1 MRSCAAMPPPAPLPR
16 SALVQLAIVVVVFG
30 AAGPVISVGLA
41 EATPAWLA
49 FWRAF
54 LSASVTALLVGVRGR
69 LVWPRRRDWAA
80 VVAVGLFQIGA
91 FFALLHLAL
100 TIVPV
105 GRSVLLCY
113 TTSLWLVPISVLVL
127 KERLDAARVLAVL
140 LGLAGVVVLANPA
153 AVDWGDPRQLPAHG
167 LLLLAA
173 LSWAI
178 AIAVLRATPAATP
191 LSDLL
196 PWQFGLAALV
206 LLPTAALL
214 EPGGGVT
221 LGPASGFAL
230 LYLGVLG
237 GPVATWAASSISRS
251 LPVVI
256 SSIGFL
262 GVPVVSVALSVAF
275 LGEAFTLSL
284 AGGGALILAGLA
296 TLALRR

>member
-1 MRSCAAMPPPAPLPR
+1 MRQSQPIPPA
-16 SALVQLAIVVVVFG
+16 ALAQLAIVVVVFG
-30 AAGPVISVGLA
+30 AAGPVIKVGLT

-54 LSASVTALLVGVRGR
+54 LSCAVTALLVGLRGR
-69 LVWPRRRDWAA
+69 LVWPRRRDRAA
-80 VVAVGLFQIGA
+80 VLAVGLFQIGA
-91 FFALLHLAL
+91 FFALLHVAL

-127 KERLDAARVLAVL
+127 KERLMPARVLAVL
-140 LGLAGVVVLANPA
+140 LGLAGVMTLASPGT
-153 AVDWGDPRQLPAHG
+153 VDWADARQVVAHA

-178 AIAVLRATPAATP
+178 AIAVLRATAAATP

-206 LLPTAALL
+206 LLPVALVL
-214 EPGGGVT
+214 EPGGGVS
-221 LGPASGFAL
+221 LGWSSGGAL
-230 LYLGVLG
+230 LFLGVLG
-237 GPVATWAASSISRS
+237 GPLATWAAASISRT
-251 LPVVI
+251 LPVVV
-256 SSIGFL
+256 SSLGFL

-284 AGGGALILAGLA
+284 ALGGALILAGLA

>member
-1 MRSCAAMPPPAPLPR
+1 MLPRQPIPPA
-16 SALVQLAIVVVVFG
+16 ALAQLAIVVVVFG
-30 AAGPVISVGLA
+30 AAGPVIKIGLA

-54 LSASVTALLVGVRGR
+54 LSCTVTTLLVGVRGR
-69 LVWPRRRDWAA
+69 LVWPRRRDRAA
-80 VVAVGLFQIGA
+80 VLAVGLFQIGA
-91 FFALLHLAL
+91 FFALLHVAL

-127 KERLDAARVLAVL
+127 KEPLTPARVLAVV
-140 LGLAGVVVLANPA
+140 LGLAGVITLANPTT
-153 AVDWGDPRQLPAHG
+153 VDWSDARQLSAHG

-178 AIAVLRATPAATP
+178 AIAVLRASAAATK

-196 PWQFGLAALV
+196 PWQFGLAALM
-206 LLPTAALL
+206 LLPVAAVL
-214 EPGGGVT
+214 EPTGGVT
-221 LGPASGFAL
+221 LGWSSGFAL
-230 LYLGVLG
+230 LFLGVLG
-237 GPVATWAASSISRS
+237 GPLATWAAASISRT
-251 LPVVI
+251 LPVVV
-256 SSIGFL
+256 SSLGFL

-284 AGGGALILAGLA
+284 ALGGGLILAGLA

>member
-1 MRSCAAMPPPAPLPR
+1 MPR
-16 SALVQLAIVVVVFG
+16 SQPIPRAALAQLAIVVVVFG
-30 AAGPVISVGLA
+30 AAGPVIRVGLE

-54 LSASVTALLVGVRGR
+54 LSCSVTALLVGVRGR

-80 VVAVGLFQIGA
+80 VIAVGVFQLAA

-113 TTSLWLVPISVLVL
+113 TTSLWLVPISVFVL
-127 KERLDAARVLAVL
+127 KERLDAARVIAVL
-140 LGLAGVVVLANPA
+140 LGLAGVATLANPA
-153 AVDWGDPRQLPAHG
+153 AVDWADPRQLPAHG

-196 PWQFGLAALV
+196 PWQFGLAAV
-206 LLPTAALL
+206 LLLPAAALL
-214 EPGGGVT
+214 EPGGGVR
-221 LGPASGFAL
+221 LGWSSGFAL

-237 GPVATWAASSISRS
+237 GPLATWAAASVSRE
-251 LPVVI
+251 LPVVV
-256 SSIGFL
+256 SSLGFL
-262 GVPVVSVALSVAF
+262 GVPVVSVALSVLF
-275 LGEAFTLSL
+275 LDEALSL
-284 AGGGALILAGLA
+284 SLVGGGALILAGLA

>member
-1 MRSCAAMPPPAPLPR
+1 MPPSQTIPR
-16 SALVQLAIVVVVFG
+16 AALAQLAIVVVVFG
-30 AAGPVISVGLA
+30 AAGPMIKIGLA
-41 EATPAWLA
+41 EATPTWFA

-54 LSASVTALLVGVRGR
+54 LSFTVTTLLVGARGR
-69 LVWPRRRDWAA
+69 LAWPRRRDWAA
-80 VVAVGLFQIGA
+80 VVAVGLFQLGA

-127 KERLDAARVLAVL
+127 KEPLTLARVLAVL
-140 LGLAGVVVLANPA
+140 LGLAGVITLANPG
-153 AVDWGDPRQLPAHG
+153 AVDWADPRQLPAHG

-178 AIAVLRATPAATP
+178 AIAVLRSTAAATP
-191 LSDLL
+191 LADLL
-196 PWQFGLAALV
+196 PWQFGLATLV
-206 LLPTAALL
+206 LLPVAALL
-214 EPGGGVT
+214 EPAGGVT
-221 LGPASGFAL
+221 LGWSSGFAL
-230 LYLGVLG
+230 LFLGVIG
-237 GPVATWAASSISRS
+237 GPVATWAATSISRT
-251 LPVVI
+251 LPVVV
-256 SSIGFL
+256 SSLGFL

-284 AGGGALILAGLA
+284 ALGGALILAGLA

>member
-1 MRSCAAMPPPAPLPR
+1 MPPSQTIPR
-16 SALVQLAIVVVVFG
+16 AALAQLAIVVVVFG
-30 AAGPVISVGLA
+30 AAGPVIKIGLA
-41 EATPAWLA
+41 EATPTWFA

-54 LSASVTALLVGVRGR
+54 LSFAVTTLLVGARGR
-69 LVWPRRRDWAA
+69 LAWPRRRDWAA
-80 VVAVGLFQIGA
+80 VVAVGLFQLGA

-127 KERLDAARVLAVL
+127 KEPLTLARVLAVL
-140 LGLAGVVVLANPA
+140 LGLAGVVTLANPS
-153 AVDWGDPRQLPAHG
+153 AVDWADPRQLPAHG

-178 AIAVLRATPAATP
+178 AISVLRSTAAATP

-214 EPGGGVT
+214 EPAGGVS
-221 LGPASGFAL
+221 LGWSSGFAL
-230 LYLGVLG
+230 LFLGVIG
-237 GPVATWAASSISRS
+237 GPVATWAATSISRT
-251 LPVVI
+251 LPVVV
-256 SSIGFL
+256 SSLGFL
-262 GVPVVSVALSVAF
+262 GVPVVSVALSVLF

-284 AGGGALILAGLA
+284 AIGGALILAGLA